1 MFAHYWSHPFNQ
13 QIFWLCDPTRIS
25 LRCPFMCFFNVLLFS
40 FMLFICINL
49 ALIRYFLIN
58 QWWNCA
64 ALISVPCSVCFFF
77 VPSSLCI
84 FFFLFHRRRRFLTR
98 FFFCQRLV
106 CKCFAIYI
114 SAFTFLLSCCS
125 LLGCFMKDFSTYG
138 IFLLFFF
145 CSSYFIILGLG
156 IFIF

>member
-84 FFFLFHRRRRFLTR
+84 FFFFFIVVVVFLLGFSFANVSCANVSQYIFLHLLSYYLVVPCLGALWKISALTGYFCC
-98 FFFCQRLV
+98 FFFV
-106 CKCFAIYI
+106 
-114 SAFTFLLSCCS
+114 LL
-125 LLGCFMKDFSTYG
+125 
-138 IFLLFFF
+138 
-145 CSSYFIILGLG
+145 ILS
-156 IFIF
+156 F